1 MRLRREQADEQVCTV
16 AVRMPVALRDRL
28 DRERHRRVVG
38 RNPVI
43 AAIEAWLDVAER
55 EPAEGHVWR
64 HDGADHAGPAVI
76 EADPALRDTAT

>member
-43 AAIEAWLDVAER
+43 VAAIESWLDEAEH
-55 EPAEGHVWR
+55 EAPEGHVWVSATQSTR
-64 HDGADHAGPAVI
+64 PVELDGMPPPV
-76 EADPALRDTAT
+76 